1 MPTKTTTTVKEAPL
15 KETKESQVK
24 SFIDKLENRLNEL
37 ELNFEELN
45 TKLKQVAGRLGL

>member
-1 MPTKTTTTVKEAPL
+1 MPTQTTVKETPQKSQ
-15 KETKESQVK
+15 KENQVK